1 MCTAAAQAYR
11 IDLNIT
17 CLHTK
22 WDSGTYTINTFLV
35 FFFTSLPIIILP
47 PLLLFLCFLISLH
60 TCCLWH
66 TCFPWEKRVKLEWRA
81 KARCGRWRGGDRL
94 SLFYTRPPCGSS
106 LGFKGEVYPP
116 TGQHWC
122 TIKLKGGVLI
132 KGESHCCEFFTIL
145 KCV

>member
-11 IDLNIT
+11 ICLNLT
-17 CLHTK
+17 CLHAE
-22 WDSGTYTINTFLV
+22 WDTGIPANNTVLV

-47 PLLLFLCFLISLH
+47 ALLLFLCFLISLH

-81 KARCGRWRGGDRL
+81 KAWCGRWRGGDRL

-106 LGFKGEVYPP
+106 LGFKDEVYPP
-116 TGQHWC
+116 TGQLRS
-122 TIKLKGGVLI
+122 TIKPKGGVVIKADITALLI
-132 KGESHCCEFFTIL
+132 PPNP
-145 KCV
+145 